1 MRIGIDAR
9 FYGLHH
15 AGIGRYAINLVRNLA
30 KIDKKNE
37 YVLFANDDNKF
48 DKLPKNFSIVR
59 INTPHYSLK
68 EQIVLPKVI
77 KGNNLDLM
85 HFPHYN
91 VAVLNFGIPFVVT
104 IFDLIKHK
112 YPETIRSKGLGRAK
126 SLVNKLGYKAIMNWG
141 VKKSRAVIT
150 GAESVKE
157 ELVELYKIEP
167 KKVHAIK
174 LAVDDYVVHSSSNN
188 KDEVLSKYD
197 ITSEY
202 LLYVGNA
209 YRYKNVDFLI
219 KSATNLPNDI
229 KLVLVGAR
237 GVFKERLLNFI
248 DDNNASE
255 KVIVAGFVP
264 DEDLQVLY
272 QNALAFV
279 SASLIEGFGLPP
291 LEAMANGCPTILSD
305 IPVHKEMCGNAS
317 LYFDLSSKDGF
328 LRQVQRLAGNKDLRS
343 ELIEKGKQ
351 QISKYSWEDTA
362 KKTIKVYENVL

>member
-15 AGIGRYAINLVRNLA
+15 AGIGRYAINLIRNLA
-30 KIDKKNE
+30 KIDTKNE

-48 DKLPKNFSIVR
+48 DDLPKNFSVVR
-59 INTPHYSLK
+59 RNTPHYSLK

-77 KGNNLDLM
+77 KENNLDLM

-91 VAVLNFGIPFVVT
+91 VAILNFKTPFVVT

-112 YPETIRSKGLGRAK
+112 YPESTKATGLGRIK
-126 SLVNKLGYKAIMNWG
+126 SLVNRVGYKAIMNWG

-150 GAESVKE
+150 GAESVKD
-157 ELVELYKIEP
+157 ELVKLYKIEP
-167 KKVHAIK
+167 EKVHAIK
-174 LAVDDYVVHSSSNN
+174 LAVDDYVVHSSNNN

-219 KSATNLPNDI
+219 KSATNLPSDI

-248 DDNNASE
+248 DDNNASD

-305 IPVHKEMCGNAS
+305 IPVHKEMCGDAS
-317 LYFDLSSKDGF
+317 LYFDLLSKDDLLNQVNRLVNDES
-328 LRQVQRLAGNKDLRS
+328 LRTQ
-343 ELIEKGKQ
+343 LIKKSKQ
-351 QISKYSWEDTA
+351 QVDRYSWEDTV
-362 KKTIKVYENVL
+362 KKTIEVYESVL